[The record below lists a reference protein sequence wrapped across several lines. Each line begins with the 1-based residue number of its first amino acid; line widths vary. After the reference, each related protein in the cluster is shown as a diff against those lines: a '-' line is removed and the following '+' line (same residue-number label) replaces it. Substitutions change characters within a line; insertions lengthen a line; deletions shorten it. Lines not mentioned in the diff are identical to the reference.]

1 MVIRN
6 EYPVGG
12 TSEIAQRREACRGGG
27 SSLPLGSEARD
38 AAVALALATAD
49 SNESVLEWASA
60 ALEDLGPPPVSTID
74 ELATMVVGD
83 QAGPAYWAATLLGR
97 LGPAAQAAAPA
108 LAQATTGPWPEVR
121 KRAAW
126 AIEKISAG

>member
-1 MVIRN
+1 MNTQLVEHLKSPNAAKR
-6 EYPVGG
+6 
-12 TSEIAQRREACRGGG
+12 AAAAEALCQ
-27 SSLPLGSEARD
+27 LGSDARG

-74 ELATMVVGD
+74 ELATIVVGD

-97 LGPAAQAAAPA
+97 LGPAAKAAAPA
-108 LAQATTGPWPEVR
+108 LAQATSGPWPEVR